1 VRVAIIG
8 QGYVGKALGIAAF
21 GAGHE
26 VIGIEIDSMRLQE
39 LSSSVGY
46 EVSSDYSAIGGAS
59 VVVIAVPTP
68 LDEKREP
75 DLSFLKSACESLR
88 GVLDSSVLVVNE
100 STSFPGTL
108 RNVIAPILGD
118 AHLYASAPERIDPAN
133 EKWGISNTPRLVAG
147 MSDEAT
153 AKALDFYRSFCKEV
167 IAVSSPEVAEAAKLF
182 ENTFRQVNI
191 ALVNEFAQIAQVLE
205 ISTHETLAA
214 AASKPYGFMPFVP
227 SIGVGGHCIPV
238 DPSYLSFAAEKAGVE
253 ASFINLANSVN
264 ASMPDYIVGKIGTLL
279 GSVSGKTVQI
289 AGIAYKADVSDTRE
303 SPALALIAR
312 LRAMGAQVS
321 WHDAVVGH
329 WNSEKSSALAEVDLG
344 VIATAHSGVDYAAWK
359 NGKTMVIDVS
369 TAPNTG
375 WPKFL

>member
-21 GAGHE
+21 GAGHD
-26 VIGIEIDSMRLQE
+26 VVGIEIDSMRLAE

-46 EVSSDYSAIGGAS
+46 EVSSDYSAVNGAS

-153 AKALDFYRSFCKEV
+153 AKALEFYRSFCNEV

-191 ALVNEFAQIAQVLE
+191 ALVNEFAQIAQALG
-205 ISTHETLAA
+205 ISTHDTLAA
-214 AASKPYGFMPFVP
+214 TASKPYGFMPFVP

-312 LRAMGAQVS
+312 LRAMGAQREVI
-321 WHDAVVGH
+321 
-329 WNSEKSSALAEVDLG
+329 SAGRSGFGRDCDRAFGRGLRG
-344 VIATAHSGVDYAAWK
+344 VEEWENHGD
-359 NGKTMVIDVS
+359 
-369 TAPNTG
+369 
-375 WPKFL
+375 